1 MKKILASVL
10 AALLV
15 LSMMVPALAEGI
27 TLGQSIF
34 AAHGTKCFAVITV
47 AMDGDKIA
55 DAYIDEFQMLTA
67 GEAVGV
73 PNSEAMIP
81 VEGQVL
87 ASKRVNA
94 EMYSNNM
101 KKAGSTVAINA
112 NFDAI
117 EAYVAGKTVAELEA
131 EFGAKT
137 AEEAIDAVAGC
148 TLADTLG
155 YVNGIIAAAKTVK

>member
-1 MKKILASVL
+1 MKKILSAL
-10 AALLV
+10 IAALLV
-15 LSMMVPALAEGI
+15 LSAASALAEVQ
-27 TLGQSIF
+27 LGQVIY

-47 AMDGDKIA
+47 AMEDGKIA
-55 DAYIDEFQMLTA
+55 DAHIDEFQMLTA

-73 PNSEAMIP
+73 PNSENMIP

-117 EAYVAGKTVAELEA
+117 EAYATGKTVAELEA
-131 EFGAKT
+131 EVAGKDA
-137 AEEAIDAVAGC
+137 AAMIDTVAGC

-155 YVNGIIAAAKTVK
+155 YVNGILEAAKAVK

>member
-1 MKKILASVL
+1 MKKILSAL
-10 AALLV
+10 IAALLV
-15 LSMMVPALAEGI
+15 LSAASALAEVQ
-27 TLGQSIF
+27 LGQVIY

-47 AMDGDKIA
+47 AMEDGKIA
-55 DAYIDEFQMLTA
+55 DAHIDEFQMLTA

-117 EAYVAGKTVAELEA
+117 EAYATGKTVAELEA
-131 EFGAKT
+131 EVAGKDA
-137 AEEAIDAVAGC
+137 AAMIDTVAGC

-155 YVNGIIAAAKTVK
+155 YVNGILEAAKAVK

>member
-1 MKKILASVL
+1 MKKILSAL
-10 AALLV
+10 IAAMLV
-15 LSMMVPALAEGI
+15 LSVASALAEVQ
-27 TLGQSIF
+27 LGQVIY
-34 AAHGTKCFAVITV
+34 AAHGTKSFAVITV
-47 AMDGDKIA
+47 AMEDGKIA
-55 DAYIDEFQMLTA
+55 DAHIDEFQMLTA

-101 KKAGSTVAINA
+101 KKAGSTVAIDA

-117 EAYVAGKTVAELEA
+117 EAYVTGKTVAELEA
-131 EFGAKT
+131 EVAGKDA
-137 AEEAIDAVAGC
+137 AAMIDTVAGC

-155 YVNGIIAAAKTVK
+155 YVNGILEAAKAVK

>member
-1 MKKILASVL
+1 
-10 AALLV
+10 
-15 LSMMVPALAEGI
+15 
-27 TLGQSIF
+27 
-34 AAHGTKCFAVITV
+34 
-47 AMDGDKIA
+47 
-55 DAYIDEFQMLTA
+55 
-67 GEAVGV
+67 V

-117 EAYVAGKTVAELEA
+117 EAYATGKTVAELEA
-131 EFGAKT
+131 EVAGKDA
-137 AEEAIDAVAGC
+137 AAMIDTVAGC

-155 YVNGIIAAAKTVK
+155 YVNGILEAAKAVK

>member
-1 MKKILASVL
+1 
-10 AALLV
+10 
-15 LSMMVPALAEGI
+15 
-27 TLGQSIF
+27 
-34 AAHGTKCFAVITV
+34 
-47 AMDGDKIA
+47 
-55 DAYIDEFQMLTA
+55 
-67 GEAVGV
+67 V

-117 EAYVAGKTVAELEA
+117 EAHVTGKTVAELEA

>member
-1 MKKILASVL
+1 MKKILSAVIAS
-10 AALLV
+10 LLV
-15 LSMMVPALAEGI
+15 VCMFVPALAEVQ
-27 TLGQSIF
+27 LGQVQY

-47 AMDGDKIA
+47 AMEDGKIV
-55 DAYIDEFQMLTA
+55 DVLIDEYQMLTA

-94 EMYSNNM
+94 ELYSANM
-101 KKAGSTVAINA
+101 QKAGSTVAIDA
-112 NFDAI
+112 NYDAI
-117 EAYVAGKTVAELEA
+117 EAYVTGKTVAELEA
-131 EFGAKT
+131 EVNGKT
-137 AEEAIDAVAGC
+137 AEEMIDAVAGC

-155 YVNGIIAAAKTVK
+155 YVNGIIEAAKTVK

>member
-1 MKKILASVL
+1 MKKILSAL
-10 AALLV
+10 IAALLV
-15 LSMMVPALAEGI
+15 LSAASALAEVQ
-27 TLGQSIF
+27 LGQVIY

-47 AMDGDKIA
+47 AMEDGKIA
-55 DAYIDEFQMLTA
+55 DAHIDEFQMLTA

-101 KKAGSTVAINA
+101 KKAGSTVAIDA

-117 EAYVAGKTVAELEA
+117 EAYATGKTVAELEA
-131 EFGAKT
+131 EVAGKDA
-137 AEEAIDAVAGC
+137 AAMIDTVAGC

-155 YVNGIIAAAKTVK
+155 YVNGILEAAKAVK

>member
-1 MKKILASVL
+1 MKKMIAALV
-10 AALLV
+10 AALLMV
-15 LSMMVPALAEGI
+15 TMIVPAMAEI
-27 TLGQSIF
+27 QLGQVVY

-55 DAYIDEFQMLTA
+55 DAYIDEFQMLDAT
-67 GEAVGV
+67 AVGV

-81 VEGQVL
+81 VEGKVL
-87 ASKRVNA
+87 ASKRVNT
-94 EMYSNNM
+94 EMYSTNM
-101 KKAGSTVAINA
+101 QKAGSTVAIDA
-112 NFDAI
+112 NYDAL
-117 EAYVAGKTVAELEA
+117 EAYVTGKTVAELEA

-137 AEEAIDAVAGC
+137 AEEAIDTVAGC

>member
-1 MKKILASVL
+1 MKKILSAVI

-15 LSMMVPALAEGI
+15 VCLFVPALAEVQ
-27 TLGQSIF
+27 LGQAIY

-47 AMDGDKIA
+47 AMDEGKIV

-81 VEGQVL
+81 AEGQVL

-101 KKAGSTVAINA
+101 KKAGSTVAIDA
-112 NFDAI
+112 NYDAI
-117 EAYVAGKTVAELEA
+117 EAYVTGKTVAELEA
-131 EFGAKT
+131 EVAGKDT
-137 AEEAIDAVAGC
+137 AAMIDTVAGC

-155 YVNGIIAAAKTVK
+155 YVNGILEAAKTVK

>member
-1 MKKILASVL
+1 MKKMIAALV
-10 AALLV
+10 AALLMV
-15 LSMMVPALAEGI
+15 TMIVPAMAEI
-27 TLGQSIF
+27 QLGQVVY
-34 AAHGTKCFAVITV
+34 AAHGTKSFAVITV
-47 AMDGDKIA
+47 AMEDGKIA
-55 DAYIDEFQMLTA
+55 DAHIDEFQMLTA

-112 NFDAI
+112 NYDAI
-117 EAYVAGKTVAELEA
+117 EAYATGKTVAELEA
-131 EFGAKT
+131 EVAGKDA
-137 AEEAIDAVAGC
+137 AAMIDTVAGC

-155 YVNGIIAAAKTVK
+155 YVNGILEAAKAVK

>member
-1 MKKILASVL
+1 MKKMIAALV
-10 AALLV
+10 AALLMV
-15 LSMMVPALAEGI
+15 TMIVPAMAEI
-27 TLGQSIF
+27 QLGQVVY

-117 EAYVAGKTVAELEA
+117 EAHVTGKTIAELEA

>member
-1 MKKILASVL
+1 MKKMIAALV
-10 AALLV
+10 AALLMV
-15 LSMMVPALAEGI
+15 TMIVPAMAEI
-27 TLGQSIF
+27 QLGQVVY

-117 EAYVAGKTVAELEA
+117 EAHVTGKTVAELEA